1 MMTSKNLK
9 FVDSPKTKIFKIW
22 EQIPSNEK
30 NHSLQI
36 KGYDIAKYS
45 FIMKSTLKWNP
56 TLPFCWELSKTFVGD
71 NTFEI
76 PLKMFISLWRALK

>member
-1 MMTSKNLK
+1 MTSKNLK

-22 EQIPSNEK
+22 EQIPSNKK

-45 FIMKSTLKWNP
+45 FMMK
-56 TLPFCWELSKTFVGD
+56 
-71 NTFEI
+71 
-76 PLKMFISLWRALK
+76 